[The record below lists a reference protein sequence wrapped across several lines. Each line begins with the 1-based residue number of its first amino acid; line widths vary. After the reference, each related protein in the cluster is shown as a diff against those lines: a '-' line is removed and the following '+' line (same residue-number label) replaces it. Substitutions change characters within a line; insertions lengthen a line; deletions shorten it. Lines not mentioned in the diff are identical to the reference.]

1 MTASIAQIIVSLLSA
16 LLPLVGN
23 LASGA
28 VGNIISLLEEIIPVA
43 VKEAEDLV
51 APIEN
56 IIASIKG
63 SGAVT
68 ADQLTALEA
77 LNAQIDA
84 EFDAAAKGAGV

>member
-1 MTASIAQIIVSLLSA
+1 MAI
-16 LLPLVGN
+16 
-23 LASGA
+23 
-28 VGNIISLLEEIIPVA
+28 
-43 VKEAEDLV
+43 KEAEDLV